1 MRLKDKVA
9 IITGAGSGIGRG
21 ACLRFAEEGAAV
33 VAVDIVPQRVEE
45 TVALVTE
52 AEGRAVPV
60 VADVSKSDDV
70 QRLFAE
76 ALSAFGSYDIL
87 INNAGILTWAPLWE
101 LEEDDWDRV
110 MAVNVKSMFLC
121 IKEAARYW
129 MREKRPGK
137 IVNTASISS
146 EYANLG
152 NAHYSASKGA
162 VTMLSRA
169 AALELAPYKINV
181 NCVGPG
187 GVMTNI
193 SPKLQD
199 PATAAEGAKLVPL
212 GRNGEPRDIA
222 NMMLF
227 LASDDADWITGQM
240 YLVDGGR
247 MIGIPT

>member
-101 LEEDDWDRV
+101 L
-110 MAVNVKSMFLC
+110 
-121 IKEAARYW
+121 
-129 MREKRPGK
+129 
-137 IVNTASISS
+137 
-146 EYANLG
+146 
-152 NAHYSASKGA
+152 
-162 VTMLSRA
+162 
-169 AALELAPYKINV
+169 
-181 NCVGPG
+181 
-187 GVMTNI
+187 
-193 SPKLQD
+193 
-199 PATAAEGAKLVPL
+199 
-212 GRNGEPRDIA
+212 
-222 NMMLF
+222 
-227 LASDDADWITGQM
+227 
-240 YLVDGGR
+240 
-247 MIGIPT
+247 